1 MNTKKKRKKRR
12 VNHYVVTV
20 SDMPSQDTHL
30 RRLPHGLRR
39 LIALCILLIVV
50 AVTIIVANNN
60 YRATVLAAKEEA
72 YQEEITRL
80 TEENTKL
87 NEQNALLQDKVLILS
102 ETVNEKN
109 EVVNAIEERSVP
121 TGFPLSVAADLN
133 EKKEVLQIDGE
144 NVTRPMIEFTA
155 PDGTYIVAAG
165 DGTVSYV
172 AEEISY
178 GWEVRID
185 HANGYVTSYR
195 TNTEPKVKVGDEV
208 SRGGLLFEMKA
219 EDDDEPAKL
228 GYQIIYNEEYMNPS
242 EILEING

>member
-1 MNTKKKRKKRR
+1 M
-12 VNHYVVTV
+12 
-20 SDMPSQDTHL
+20 
-30 RRLPHGLRR
+30 
-39 LIALCILLIVV
+39 
-50 AVTIIVANNN
+50 
-60 YRATVLAAKEEA
+60 
-72 YQEEITRL
+72 
-80 TEENTKL
+80 
-87 NEQNALLQDKVLILS
+87 
-102 ETVNEKN
+102 
-109 EVVNAIEERSVP
+109 NAIEERSVP

-165 DGTVSYV
+165 DGTVNYV

-228 GYQIIYNEEYMNPS
+228 GYQIIYNDEYINPS
-242 EILEING
+242 DILEING

>member
-50 AVTIIVANNN
+50 AVTVIVANNN

-72 YQEEITRL
+72 YQ
-80 TEENTKL
+80 EENTKL

-165 DGTVSYV
+165 DGTVNYV

-228 GYQIIYNEEYMNPS
+228 GYQIIYNDEYINPS
-242 EILEING
+242 DILEING

>member
-72 YQEEITRL
+72 YQEEISRL
-80 TEENTKL
+80 SEENNKL
-87 NEQNALLQDKVLILS
+87 TEQNAILQDKVLILS
-102 ETVNEKN
+102 ETV
-109 EVVNAIEERSVP
+109 
-121 TGFPLSVAADLN
+121 N

-185 HANGYVTSYR
+185 HSNGYVTSYR

-219 EDDDEPAKL
+219 GDDDDPAKL
-228 GYQIIYNEEYMNPS
+228 GYQIIYNDEYINPS

>member
-50 AVTIIVANNN
+50 AVTVIVANNN
-60 YRATVLAAKEEA
+60 YRASVLAAKEEA
-72 YQEEITRL
+72 YQ
-80 TEENTKL
+80 L

-208 SRGGLLFEMKA
+208 SRGGLLFEMKSG
-219 EDDDEPAKL
+219 DDDEPAKL
-228 GYQIIYNEEYMNPS
+228 GYQIIYNDEYINPS
-242 EILEING
+242 DILEING